1 MAVII
6 TAPTAA
12 AQAGPDPEM
21 PPRNMA
27 TAIDTSGSMPG
38 PRPTMAIAKSTS
50 RLATPDRS
58 KMEPTSTNM
67 GMASSGYLAS
77 PA

>member
-1 MAVII
+1 MALIM

-27 TAIDTSGSMPG
+27 TIIATMGSMPG
-38 PRPTMAIAKSTS
+38 PRPTTAIARST
-50 RLATPDRS
+50 RRRATPERS
-58 KMEPTSTNM
+58 KMEPTRTNM
-67 GMASSGYLAS
+67 GIASKGYFAR

>member
-1 MAVII
+1 MAAII

-12 AQAGPDPEM
+12 AQAGPEPEI
-21 PPRNMA
+21 PPRNIA

-38 PRPTMAIAKSTS
+38 PRPTSATAKSTS
-50 RLATPDRS
+50 RLATPERS
-58 KMEPTSTNM
+58 KIEPTSTNM
-67 GMASSGYLAS
+67 GIASSGYLAR